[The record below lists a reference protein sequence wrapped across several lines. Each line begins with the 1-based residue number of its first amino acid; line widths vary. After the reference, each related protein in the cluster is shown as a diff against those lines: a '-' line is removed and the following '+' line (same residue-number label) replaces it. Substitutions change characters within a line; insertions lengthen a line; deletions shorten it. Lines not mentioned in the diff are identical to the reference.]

1 MVYMENRQILVVA
14 QGQDQA
20 ETLQEVGLEVEALQE
35 VDLEV
40 EEVLTNP
47 F

>member
-1 MVYMENRQILVVA
+1 MENRQILVVA

-20 ETLQEVGLEVEALQE
+20 ETLQEV
-35 VDLEV
+35 DLEV

>member
-1 MVYMENRQILVVA
+1 ML
-14 QGQDQA
+14 GQDQA
-20 ETLQEVGLEVEALQE
+20 EILQEVGLEVEALQE